1 MIVGGDPSPGW
12 NVSASPFQSAS
23 HTSPTTRS
31 LRRDPR
37 TLQRSAFQSGSE
49 PDDRRN
55 DAEREHELD
64 EEDEEEGRCD
74 EQQPG
79 CEAQQPGQGHDEG
92 DQENCGDDV
101 RQCAREVAGEECE
114 RGTRVCED
122 QKGTLVMMAL

>member
-23 HTSPTTRS
+23 HTSRTTRS

-79 CEAQQPGQGHDEG
+79 QGHDEG